1 MQKFGELNSKEK
13 KHLTKVYNKLLPL
26 QTKSCDGYFEINK
39 LKASVKE
46 RYEIASFEIGEPS
59 VIFDN
64 KRQYGILTL
73 VNYSYNE
80 ICELIDLLNQQDK
93 RIKELEKENGFIVFE
108 DGYDENGNEVHKQ
121 KFVKYKDIV

>member
-39 LKASVKE
+39 LKASVLASLLLEAIDKIDYLQNVASCDDDE
-46 RYEIASFEIGEPS
+46 R
-59 VIFDN
+59 DW
-64 KRQYGILTL
+64 KDQ
-73 VNYSYNE
+73 SYNE

-93 RIKELEKENGFIVFE
+93 RIKELEKENGFIVFA